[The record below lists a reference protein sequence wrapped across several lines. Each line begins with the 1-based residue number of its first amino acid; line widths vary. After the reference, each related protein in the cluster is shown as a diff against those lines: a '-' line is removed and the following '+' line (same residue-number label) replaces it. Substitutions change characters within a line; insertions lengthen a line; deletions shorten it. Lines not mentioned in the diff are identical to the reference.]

1 MKPRDYQLQA
11 IEKIKES
18 FKKGNKNICI
28 ALCGGAGKSLVAKLI
43 LDMAKEK
50 GSKIG
55 FFSYRTLLIEQIKSY
70 NIPNCTVGT
79 LQKHG
84 KTETELFDLV
94 IIDESW
100 GENSKLRNNIKSK
113 YYITLSGTPT
123 DSYGNALEYDDI
135 IDGVQTID
143 LINLGFAK
151 PLKIMASSKVD
162 TSNLKLQ
169 GGDFSQKE
177 SYELMSKSTI
187 TKDLVS
193 VYKKHCND
201 RKTMMFCVNTKHCED
216 VKKEF
221 IDAGI
226 KCDTVHSKKSNNK
239 EILESFD
246 NQELDLII
254 SVSMLNVG
262 YDNPSVNCIIFAR
275 PTKSIP
281 VMMQTIWRG
290 TRINPLKK
298 DDYCLVLDCSEV
310 VERTGFY
317 PMDRLIFT
325 KTKKDTSKICKCG
338 LKMKLINRSINIL
351 NDYEYSV
358 ISDYKCDCGQIESV
372 NNIKLI
378 NISLCEKCQNEFKSV
393 GGLEL
398 ENSKTNLTFN
408 LTCSCCGHKRV
419 FRDIKLSNDE
429 LKELEYNQALE
440 NGATWESVKTILK
453 SECKKCGY
461 HHRYTERLIDALK
474 NKCPKPNEAIDKIK
488 TVLRQNKKISALM
501 YI

>member
-1 MKPRDYQLQA
+1 MKPREYQIQS

-55 FFSYRTLLIEQIKSY
+55 FFSYRTLLIEQIKKY

-84 KTETELFDLV
+84 KEETELFDLV

-113 YYITLSGTPT
+113 YSITLSGTPT
-123 DSYGNALEYDDI
+123 DGYGNSLDYDDI

-162 TSNLKLQ
+162 TNNLKLQ

-201 RKTMMFCVNTKHCED
+201 RKTMIFCVNVKHCED

-221 IDAGI
+221 INAGI

-246 NQELDLII
+246 NQELELII

-298 DDYCLVLDCSEV
+298 DDYCLVLDCAEV

-317 PMDRLIFT
+317 PMDRLTFT
-325 KTKKDTSKICKCG
+325 KTKKDNLKICKCG
-338 LKMKLINRSINIL
+338 LKFKLINRNIKLL
-351 NDYEYSV
+351 NEYEYTVTSN
-358 ISDYKCDCGQIESV
+358 YKCDCGETYSV
-372 NNIKLI
+372 ENIKLI
-378 NISLCEKCQNEFKSV
+378 NISTCENCGEPFISTGSLQ
-393 GGLEL
+393 LES
-398 ENSKTNLTFN
+398 NNKNLTFN
-408 LTCSCCGHKRV
+408 LICSCCGHARK
-419 FRDIKLSNDE
+419 FREIEYTKEELQELQYNEALKGDKWEHIK
-429 LKELEYNQALE
+429 A
-440 NGATWESVKTILK
+440 ILK
-453 SECKKCGY
+453 AECKKAGY
-461 HHRYTERLIDALK
+461 HHRYSLRLMDSLQIRCAS
-474 NKCPKPNEAIDKIK
+474 PIEAIDKIK
-488 TVLRQNKKISALM
+488 TVLSQNQKISRLM
-501 YI
+501 YL

>member
-1 MKPRDYQLQA
+1 MKPRDYQLKA

-94 IIDESW
+94 IIDEIW

-193 VYKKHCND
+193 VYKKHCSN
-201 RKTMMFCVNTKHCED
+201 RKTMLFCVNTKHCED

-221 IDAGI
+221 IKAGI
-226 KCDTVHSKKSNNK
+226 SCDTVHSKKSNNK
-239 EILESFD
+239 EILEKFD
-246 NQELDLII
+246 DGEIELVI

-262 YDNPSVNCIIFAR
+262 YDNPAVNCIIFAR

-290 TRINPLKK
+290 TRINQNKK
-298 DDYCLVLDCSEV
+298 DDYCLVLDCAEV
-310 VERTGFY
+310 VERTGHY
-317 PMDRLIFT
+317 PLNRLDFT
-325 KTKKDTSKICKCG
+325 KTKKDNSKICKCG
-338 LKMKLINRSINIL
+338 LKMKLINRSIKLL
-351 NDYEYSV
+351 NEYEYSV
-358 ISDYKCDCGQIESV
+358 VSEYKCSCGNKEIVE
-372 NNIKLI
+372 NIKLI
-378 NISLCEKCQNEFKSV
+378 NMSLCPSCNNEFKST

-398 ENSKTNLTFN
+398 ENGKNNLTFH

-419 FRDIKLSNDE
+419 FRDIKLSNEE
-429 LKELEYNQALE
+429 LKELEYSQALE
-440 NGATWESVKTILK
+440 NGASWEDVKTILR
-453 SECKKCGY
+453 SECKKCNY
-461 HHRYTERLIDALK
+461 KWQYSDRLLESLK
-474 NKCPKPNEAIDKIK
+474 NKYSKPNEAIDKIK
-488 TVLRQNKKISALM
+488 MVLSQNQKISRLM
-501 YI
+501 YL

>member
-1 MKPRDYQLQA
+1 MKPREYQLQA
-11 IEKIKES
+11 IKKIKES

-28 ALCGGAGKSLVAKLI
+28 ACCGGSGKSLIAKLI

-70 NIPNCTVGT
+70 SIPNCTVGT

-100 GENSKLRNNIKSK
+100 GENSKLRNNIESK

-123 DSYGNALEYDDI
+123 DAYGNALEYDDI

-169 GGDFSQKE
+169 SGDFSQKE

-193 VYKKHCND
+193 FYKKHCND
-201 RKTMMFCVNTKHCED
+201 RKTMLFCVNTKHCED

-221 IDAGI
+221 IEAGI

-239 EILESFD
+239 EILEKFD
-246 NQELDLII
+246 NKEIELII

-298 DDYCLVLDCSEV
+298 DDYCLILDCAEV

-317 PMDRLIFT
+317 PMDRLTFT

-338 LKMKLINRSINIL
+338 LKMKLINRSINLL
-351 NDYEYSV
+351 NEYEYSI
-358 ISDYKCDCGQIESV
+358 ISDYKCDCGLTESV
-372 NNIKLI
+372 DNRKLI
-378 NISLCEKCQNEFKSV
+378 NISLCENCQNEFKST

-398 ENSKTNLTFN
+398 ENGKNNLTFH

-419 FRDIKLSNDE
+419 FRDIKLSNEE
-429 LKELEYNQALE
+429 LKELKYSRALE
-440 NGATWESVKTILK
+440 SGATWEDVKTILK
-453 SECKKCGY
+453 SEVKKCGY
-461 HHRYTERLIDALK
+461 HHRYAERLMDSLQ
-474 NKCPKPNEAIDKIK
+474 NKCSKPSEAIDKIK
-488 TVLRQNKKISALM
+488 TILRQNKKISAIM
-501 YI
+501 YL

>member
-1 MKPRDYQLQA
+1 
-11 IEKIKES
+11 
-18 FKKGNKNICI
+18 
-28 ALCGGAGKSLVAKLI
+28 
-43 LDMAKEK
+43 MAKEK

-55 FFSYRTLLIEQIKSY
+55 FFSYRKLLIEQIKSY

-79 LQKHG
+79 LQKYG
-84 KTETELFDLV
+84 KNETDLFDLV

-113 YYITLSGTPT
+113 YYLTLSGTPT
-123 DSYGNALEYDDI
+123 DSYGNALKYDDI
-135 IDGVQTID
+135 IDGIQTID

-201 RKTMMFCVNTKHCED
+201 RKTMLFCVNTKHCED

-221 IDAGI
+221 IKAGVS
-226 KCDTVHSKKSNNK
+226 CDTVHSKKSNNK
-239 EILESFD
+239 EILEKFD
-246 NQELDLII
+246 NQEIELVI

-290 TRINPLKK
+290 TRINQNKK
-298 DDYCLVLDCSEV
+298 DDYCLVLDCAEV
-310 VERTGFY
+310 IERTGFY
-317 PMDRLIFT
+317 PMDRLTFT
-325 KTKKDTSKICKCG
+325 KTKKDNSKTCKCG
-338 LKMKLINRSINIL
+338 LKMKISDRSIIPV
-351 NDYEYSV
+351 NDFEY
-358 ISDYKCDCGQIESV
+358 ISRTDYKCECGLTDYVE
-372 NNIKLI
+372 NLKLI
-378 NISLCEKCQNEFKSV
+378 NLEVCAGCGETFKSNGIV
-393 GGLEL
+393 LNKNDKGL
-398 ENSKTNLTFN
+398 SFD
-408 LTCSCCGHKRV
+408 LTCICGESKP
-419 FRDIKLSNDE
+419 FRTIEYSNEE
-429 LKELEYNQALE
+429 LKELEYSQIEQKEDKSWSDLE
-440 NGATWESVKTILK
+440 FIIKAEVKK
-453 SECKKCGY
+453 DGY
-461 HHRYTERLIDALK
+461 HHRYAIRLLDSFK
-474 NKCPKPNEAIDKIK
+474 NKKLNPNFIIDKLK
-488 TVLRQNKKISALM
+488 QLRKQNKKVSLLL